1 MPSCQKLPSDEESRS
16 RAAAAGRQQ
25 GYDSPLYARVRLS
38 PRRAAACTRP
48 SRPPTSTRLRATLAR
63 GRNATSGQ
71 AHLAPA
77 PPGDLTLSDPEGDAT
92 EPLSLDN
99 TLWAG
104 TVLASGEA
112 LALVLYT
119 GTDTR
124 GAMNSAPPRS
134 KAGSALAL
142 EWWWWWCE
150 LSPTRRR
157 SQVASVDLQVNLL
170 AKALPLKHA
179 PTSQPLTRPLCK
191 GALWSHGVDRAGD
204 GRRALHPASRLLAA
218 GERRDV
224 AAAAAGAG
232 ATRVPD
238 RTSEA
243 RPILLRDER
252 HPQALLDFC
261 RFLLLFSSIIPIS
274 LRVALDMAELAPPQ
288 RPLAHEPHGE
298 RL

>member
-1 MPSCQKLPSDEESRS
+1 MFPSG
-16 RAAAAGRQQ
+16 GRRNA
-25 GYDSPLYARVRLS
+25 PLYSELVN
-38 PRRAAACTRP
+38 TRHEP
-48 SRPPTSTRLRATLAR
+48 DVHSPPTSPLRAPPPDLPTPHPKGLPSPPAVPSSLLFAFRWLGVGCGAR
-63 GRNATSGQ
+63 
-71 AHLAPA
+71 
-77 PPGDLTLSDPEGDAT
+77 LTLSDSEGDAT

-150 LSPTRRR
+150 LSPTQRR

-252 HPQALLDFC
+252 RPQALLDFC

-288 RPLAHEPHGE
+288 RPLAHESHGE